1 MINPRCNEVKDASG
15 IRSFNIRSFR
25 IPWMLIGLMLLVAL
39 ILYLAKEVID
49 EQKEGPAVQHAE
61 TRFRPLHHCQ
71 EAATHYQEIGTRSG
85 KRERE
90 GVELHDQGLQVCA
103 LPGLA
108 PNEATK
114 TPTGGKT

>member
-1 MINPRCNEVKDASG
+1 
-15 IRSFNIRSFR
+15 
-25 IPWMLIGLMLLVAL
+25 MLIGLMLLVAL

-108 PNEATK
+108 PNEAL
-114 TPTGGKT
+114 TGLSGRMFWLEYDLDFYACFF